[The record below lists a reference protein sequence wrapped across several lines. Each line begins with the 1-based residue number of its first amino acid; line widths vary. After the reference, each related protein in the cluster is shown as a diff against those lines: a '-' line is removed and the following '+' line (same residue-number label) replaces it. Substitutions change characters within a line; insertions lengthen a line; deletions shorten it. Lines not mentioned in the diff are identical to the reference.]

1 MKNSP
6 ASRFILFTF
15 VFSWLCWSI
24 AIFNGQPS
32 ATFPNIVF
40 FTLGG
45 SGPTLLAL
53 AFVLRS
59 FNAEVRRDFWARLID
74 PRRIRPIWWLLSLLA
89 IPVVIVL
96 GIALDVLLGG
106 VLPAMPNLKLLAA
119 DPISIPIFLIM
130 MLIAGP
136 LSEELGWRG
145 FVLESFQRTW
155 SPLRSSLTLSAV
167 WWAWHLPLFFM
178 RGTTHYHWGLFT
190 PIFWLFMIQILL
202 LTVLMTLAYNH
213 NGRSVLAAILIHF
226 SYNLMISLLVPVS
239 TAAFA
244 FATVFLAA
252 LVIVTM
258 KIFGWKETA
267 TVGLPAAKPRIR
279 QMTKA

>member
-1 MKNSP
+1 MKNSH
-6 ASRFILFTF
+6 AIRFILFTF
-15 VFSWLCWSI
+15 VFSWLFWSV
-24 AIFNGQPS
+24 AIFNGQPRT
-32 ATFPNIVF
+32 TFPNIIF
-40 FTLGG
+40 FILGG
-45 SGPTLLAL
+45 SGPSLIAL
-53 AFVLRS
+53 TIVLRG
-59 FNAEVRRDFWARLID
+59 FNTEARRDFWSRVID
-74 PRRIRPIWWLLSLLA
+74 PRRIRPAWWLLSLLA
-89 IPVVIVL
+89 IPLVIVL

-106 VLPAMPNLKLLAA
+106 ELPAMPNLKLLAA
-119 DPISIPIFLIM
+119 DPVSIPIFVLM
-130 MLIAGP
+130 MLIGGP
-136 LSEELGWRG
+136 VSEELGWRG
-145 FVLESFQRTW
+145 FALESFQQKW
-155 SPLRSSLTLSAV
+155 SPLRSTLILSAI
-167 WWAWHLPLFFM
+167 WWIWHLPLFFM
-178 RGTTHYHWGLFT
+178 RGTTHYDWGLFT
-190 PIFWLFMIQILL
+190 PMFWLFMIQVLL
-202 LTVLMTLAYNH
+202 LTIFMTLAYNH